1 MTTILWTID
10 SIPVEVTVSNIEWDN
25 DSVGVTDYGG
35 NIKDDIQ
42 ADYISSF
49 DVDNIDILQ
58 PIDDMENIKILRYKY
73 NENADFITKLEEAVK
88 YD

>member
-25 DSVGVTDYGG
+25 DSVGVTDYEG